1 MGVRVEYETE
11 ISIFSFRELETNIFI
26 FSIWKSAPIRALET
40 FLPSNAAIIVTFSYG
55 TLRAHFF
62 RHPYNDFV
70 GGSKE
75 GFRLSTSVFVHSFN
89 NNSQIKRKNE
99 DVSFRFCARIHATRT
114 RKLKTLH
121 YEHVN

>member
-1 MGVRVEYETE
+1 MGVCVEYETE

-75 GFRLSTSVFVHSFN
+75 GFRLSTSNLQTAGHEFGTDVLVFSFFLRNSAKSGQISAIKVH
-89 NNSQIKRKNE
+89 R
-99 DVSFRFCARIHATRT
+99 
-114 RKLKTLH
+114 
-121 YEHVN
+121 